1 MNRWQG
7 CWLPFVKQRRGGVAG
22 LGDRRG
28 MTTEKKSISTISL
41 SLRWCVVAAAA
52 AARRGNQV
60 FVHLARVFLG
70 AIYSCRRKAAAT
82 PQLPLILVW
91 VVYLYVCVCAGR
103 PADLI
108 CFFSLLLPY
117 SVHLKYTRPHRRVFI
132 YTLVVEAV
140 RVFCCQR
147 ASLFHL
153 DSIAHNTPPL
163 GEAIEG
169 GFSTEGY
176 FFGDAE
182 EHLSLVTL
190 SSLSD
195 MN

>member
-1 MNRWQG
+1 M
-7 CWLPFVKQRRGGVAG
+7 
-22 LGDRRG
+22 
-28 MTTEKKSISTISL
+28 
-41 SLRWCVVAAAA
+41 
-52 AARRGNQV
+52 
-60 FVHLARVFLG
+60 
-70 AIYSCRRKAAAT
+70 
-82 PQLPLILVW
+82 
-91 VVYLYVCVCAGR
+91 CAGR

-108 CFFSLLLPY
+108 CFFLLLLPY

-169 GFSTEGY
+169 GFSTEG
-176 FFGDAE
+176 FFWRRGGAFVVGDIVLTQRYE
-182 EHLSLVTL
+182 LEKGQTLKNGRVHRETQQQRRFRCFPLFLVK
-190 SSLSD
+190 D
-195 MN
+195 DAFQGFF

>member
-1 MNRWQG
+1 M
-7 CWLPFVKQRRGGVAG
+7 
-22 LGDRRG
+22 
-28 MTTEKKSISTISL
+28 
-41 SLRWCVVAAAA
+41 
-52 AARRGNQV
+52 
-60 FVHLARVFLG
+60 
-70 AIYSCRRKAAAT
+70 
-82 PQLPLILVW
+82 
-91 VVYLYVCVCAGR
+91 CAGR

-169 GFSTEGY
+169 GFSTEGF